1 MIDLIKII
9 ENLSSTRPIFHSEA
23 DFQHALAWKIHEQ
36 VKDCAIRLEY
46 KPPHLIR
53 RYYVDIWCFREGLVT
68 AIELKYKSRRLHVN
82 VRGEIFDLLNQS
94 AQDIGRYDFLKD
106 IQRLEEVGLNKSN
119 YEGYGIFLTNDSAY
133 WGFPRDDQTVD
144 AEFRI
149 HEGRTL
155 SGKLNWKLSASEGT
169 MRHRKETIHIKNV
182 YSLKWRDYS
191 EPNAG
196 TYGQFRY
203 LLVKTNGK

>member
-36 VKDCAIRLEY
+36 VQDCAIRLEY

-68 AIELKYKSRRLHVN
+68 AIELKYKTRRLHVS
-82 VRGEIFDLLNQS
+82 VRGEIFDLLYQS

-106 IQRLEEVGLNKSN
+106 IQRLEEVGLNESN

-149 HEGRTL
+149 QEGRTL

-169 MRHRKETIHIKNV
+169 MRGRKEAIHIKNV
-182 YSLKWRDYS
+182 YSCKWRDYS
-191 EPNAG
+191 EPSAG

-203 LLVKTNGK
+203 LLVKAKGK